1 MARRGHMGIVTHDLL
16 ICFNQHVVNAVPSI
30 LLAAIQN
37 WLLVEVK
44 VSRLLWELRSYEVAL
59 DWRNMHGLNSPQG
72 KTHSPWFLA
81 QQITSTS
88 LNTNHHLPRKTA
100 QEGGCHAGGL
110 RRLATRIWKTL
121 ENCIA
126 FQAFI
131 YFHLQLLS
139 LLGRSSVGPVFARL
153 AAGKSI
159 AVTGIFALA
168 SRFVPSNG
176 CKENEK
182 NTEAVSTLA
191 LNLRSNSEISR
202 ARQSMCIRMRM
213 HAFSWL
219 SPSQTMPEYPLYG
232 WIVYI
237 KQQHLQYVAMT
248 RLCHQQDLKASL

>member
-1 MARRGHMGIVTHDLL
+1 MGATL
-16 ICFNQHVVNAVPSI
+16 
-30 LLAAIQN
+30 
-37 WLLVEVK
+37 
-44 VSRLLWELRSYEVAL
+44 LRSCPRLKKYA
-59 DWRNMHGLNSPQG
+59 WT
-72 KTHSPWFLA
+72 KF
-81 QQITSTS
+81 TSRQDSFPLIPSSTDHQHKPEHDS
-88 LNTNHHLPRKTA
+88 NHHLPRKTA

-202 ARQSMCIRMRM
+202 ARQSI
-213 HAFSWL
+213 FFF
-219 SPSQTMPEYPLYG
+219 
-232 WIVYI
+232 
-237 KQQHLQYVAMT
+237 
-248 RLCHQQDLKASL
+248 